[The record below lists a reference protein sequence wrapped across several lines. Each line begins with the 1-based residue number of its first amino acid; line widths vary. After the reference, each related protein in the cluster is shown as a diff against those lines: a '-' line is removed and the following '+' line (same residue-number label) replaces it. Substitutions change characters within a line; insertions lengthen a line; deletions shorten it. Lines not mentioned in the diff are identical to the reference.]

1 MLRVGPGVDTVGLV
15 KRGARSADVNVLLI
29 DVADATDVSLCGK
42 DPALS
47 DVC

>member
-1 MLRVGPGVDTVGLV
+1 MLRVGPRVDTVGPV
-15 KRGARSADVNVLLI
+15 KRETRSADADVLLV
-29 DVADATDVSLCGK
+29 DAADATDVSLCGK